1 MLDLLLIKEHDV
13 YHPLKKENLPRLLGS
28 VTDNI
33 GIVFYSYAMAID
45 SISTDPVLAVY
56 PVFSMIGGR
65 IFMKEKVSRLQY
77 ISVLLIVVGSILVVA
92 DTII

>member
-1 MLDLLLIKEHDV
+1 MIKEHDV
-13 YHPLKKENLPRLLGS
+13 YHPLKKENLPRIFGS

-56 PVFSMIGGR
+56 PVLSMIGGR
-65 IFMKEKVSRLQY
+65 VFMKEKVSPIQY
-77 ISVLLIVVGSILVVA
+77 VSVLLIVAGSILVVA
-92 DTII
+92 DTLI